1 MSRGSIRELGVRGE
15 NRATSFLIE
24 RGFGILMRNFR
35 YGRSGEIDIVAI
47 KDDLVVFVEVKNRMS
62 GAFGGAL
69 YSISGKKKRSMRLA
83 AKAFV
88 SFHPEYNCPEYTFRF
103 DLISIRDNAV
113 EWVEDILR

>member
-1 MSRGSIRELGVRGE
+1 MSRVSIRELGERGE
-15 NRATSFLIE
+15 SRASSFLIE
-24 RGFGILMRNFR
+24 KGFGILTRNFR

-83 AKAFV
+83 AKAFI
-88 SFHPEYNCPEYTFRF
+88 SFYPEYDRPEYTFRF
-103 DLISIRDNAV
+103 DLISIKDDTI